1 MMNKDWLNDI
11 HDRMPDYEAS
21 EPEGLW
27 DDIVRAVDTRAA
39 SDTKKRQRKP
49 ATFTA
54 WLQRHRTAAAAAV
67 VTAIAI
73 GTTLHYISNPDS
85 LDSHNTNINTPAPLL
100 ASAKSDINERRD
112 VPVARQIAA
121 ATCTDVPAARSQ
133 RDNEHLSNAEPQ
145 REIIS
150 EKATEIAPQVAP
162 ESSQEI
168 AAITGT
174 DVPVARSQSEP
185 QGGEVYASGDDDIFT
200 GTASTEPRFSFAMFT
215 SGGIGNTSSEK
226 SLPSLLAAAPSA
238 SAWVDDPVL
247 GMMVFNQG
255 REVEKEVKHRLPVR
269 AGLTA
274 AYRFTDRFSIETG
287 LLYTNLTSDLRQGS
301 EDPYTAGTQTLHY
314 LGIPVNLKFRIASWE
329 RLDLYASAGVLAEKC
344 IDGTLKNEVILDG
357 ELQKTEREHLSV
369 KPLQWSVNLAAGLQ
383 YNFISTVGIY
393 FEPGFNYYFDNSTP
407 IKTIYYDGPFNFNLN
422 VGLRFT
428 FGN

>member
-1 MMNKDWLNDI
+1 MNKDWLNDI
-11 HDRMPDYEAS
+11 HDRMTDYEAS

-27 DDIVRAVDTRAA
+27 DDIVRAVDARAA
-39 SDTKKRQRKP
+39 TDSTRERQRKP
-49 ATFTA
+49 ATFAA
-54 WLQRHRTAAAAAV
+54 WLSRHHTAAAAAV
-67 VTAIAI
+67 VAAVAV
-73 GTTLHYISNPDS
+73 GTTLHYISDPDS
-85 LDSHNTNINTPAPLL
+85 LDSHNTIINTPAPLL
-100 ASAKSDINERRD
+100 ASAKSDVNESPR
-112 VPVARQIAA
+112 VIAA
-121 ATCTDVPAARSQ
+121 ATRTDVPTARSQ
-133 RDNEHLSNAEPQ
+133 REDEPLSNSEQQCEIVSEPVP
-145 REIIS
+145 
-150 EKATEIAPQVAP
+150 EIAPQGAS

-168 AAITGT
+168 ASATRT
-174 DVPVARSQSEP
+174 DMPVASPQREP
-185 QGGEVYASGDDDIFT
+185 QGNAVYTADDDDIFT
-200 GTASTEPRFSFAMFT
+200 GTVSTEPRFSFAMFT

-238 SAWVDDPVL
+238 SAWADDPVL

-269 AGLTA
+269 AGITA
-274 AYRFTDRFSIETG
+274 AYRLTDRFSAETG

-301 EDPYTAGTQTLHY
+301 EDHYTAGTQTLHY

-407 IKTIYYDGPFNFNLN
+407 IKTIYNDRPFNFNIN

>member
-1 MMNKDWLNDI
+1 MNKDWLNDI
-11 HDRMPDYEAS
+11 HDRMTDYEAS

-27 DDIVRAVDTRAA
+27 DDIVRAVDARAA
-39 SDTKKRQRKP
+39 ADSTRERQRKP
-49 ATFTA
+49 AIFTA
-54 WLQRHRTAAAAAV
+54 WLSRHRTAAAAVVAASIAV
-67 VTAIAI
+67 
-73 GTTLHYISNPDS
+73 GTTLHYISDPDS
-85 LDSHNTNINTPAPLL
+85 LDSHNTIINTPSSLL
-100 ASAKSDINERRD
+100 ASAEGDANESPR
-112 VPVARQIAA
+112 VIAA
-121 ATCTDVPAARSQ
+121 TTRTDVPEARSQ
-133 RDNEHLSNAEPQ
+133 REDEPLSNSEQQYEIVSESALEITPQ
-145 REIIS
+145 GAS
-150 EKATEIAPQVAP
+150 

-168 AAITGT
+168 AATTGT
-174 DVPVARSQSEP
+174 DVPEARPQRKP
-185 QGGEVYASGDDDIFT
+185 QGNAVYTADDDIFT
-200 GTASTEPRFSFAMFT
+200 GTASTEPHFSFAMFT

-226 SLPSLLAAAPSA
+226 SLPGLLAAAPSA
-238 SAWVDDPVL
+238 SAWADDPVL

-269 AGLTA
+269 AGITA
-274 AYRFTDRFSIETG
+274 AYRLTDRFSVETG

-301 EDPYTAGTQTLHY
+301 EDHYTAGTQTLHY

-329 RLDLYASAGVLAEKC
+329 RLDLYVSGGVLVEKC
-344 IDGTLKNEVILDG
+344 IDGTLKNEFILDG

-407 IKTIYYDGPFNFNLN
+407 IKTIYNDRPFNFNLN

-428 FGN
+428 FGKK

>member
-1 MMNKDWLNDI
+1 MNKDWLNDI
-11 HDRMPDYEAS
+11 HDRMTDYEAS

-27 DDIVRAVDTRAA
+27 DDIVRAVDARAA
-39 SDTKKRQRKP
+39 TDSTRERQRKP
-49 ATFTA
+49 ATFAA
-54 WLQRHRTAAAAAV
+54 WLSRHRTAAAAAV
-67 VTAIAI
+67 VAAVAV
-73 GTTLHYISNPDS
+73 GTTLHYISDPDS
-85 LDSHNTNINTPAPLL
+85 LDSHNTIINTPAPLL
-100 ASAKSDINERRD
+100 ASAKSDVNESPR
-112 VPVARQIAA
+112 VIAA
-121 ATCTDVPAARSQ
+121 ATRTDVPTARSQ
-133 RDNEHLSNAEPQ
+133 REDEPLSNSEQQCEIVSEPVP
-145 REIIS
+145 
-150 EKATEIAPQVAP
+150 EIAPQGAS

-168 AAITGT
+168 ASATRT
-174 DVPVARSQSEP
+174 DMPVASPQREP
-185 QGGEVYASGDDDIFT
+185 QGNAVYAADDDDIFT
-200 GTASTEPRFSFAMFT
+200 GTVSTEPRFSFAMFT

-238 SAWVDDPVL
+238 SAWADDPVL

-269 AGLTA
+269 AGITA
-274 AYRFTDRFSIETG
+274 AYRLTDRFSAETG

-301 EDPYTAGTQTLHY
+301 EDHYTAGTQTLHY

-407 IKTIYYDGPFNFNLN
+407 IKTIYNDRPFNFNIN

-428 FGN
+428 FGNK

>member
-11 HDRMPDYEAS
+11 HDRMTDYEAS
-21 EPEGLW
+21 EPESLW
-27 DDIVRAVDTRAA
+27 DDIVRAVDSRTAA
-39 SDTKKRQRKP
+39 DNANERQSKP
-49 ATFTA
+49 ATFAA
-54 WLQRHRTAAAAAV
+54 WLSRHRTAAAAAV
-67 VTAIAI
+67 VAAIAV
-73 GTTLHYISNPDS
+73 GTTLRYISNPDS
-85 LDSHNTNINTPAPLL
+85 LDSHNTNINIPAPLL
-100 ASAKSDINERRD
+100 ASAKSDIAESPR
-112 VPVARQIAA
+112 AIAA
-121 ATCTDVPAARSQ
+121 ATCTNVPPARSQLEDAPQCNPEFQSEIIVETISEIAPQVASESSQEIAAATGTDVPAARSQ
-133 RDNEHLSNAEPQ
+133 REQ
-145 REIIS
+145 
-150 EKATEIAPQVAP
+150 
-162 ESSQEI
+162 
-168 AAITGT
+168 
-174 DVPVARSQSEP
+174 QSDA
-185 QGGEVYASGDDDIFT
+185 VYAADDDDLFA
-200 GTASTEPRFSFAMFT
+200 GTATTEPRFSFAMFT

-238 SAWVDDPVL
+238 SAWADDPVL

-274 AYRFTDRFSIETG
+274 AYRLADRFSIETG

-301 EDPYTAGTQTLHY
+301 EDHYTAGTQTLHY

-383 YNFISTVGIY
+383 YNFINTVGIY
-393 FEPGFNYYFDNSTP
+393 FEPGINYYFDNSTP
-407 IKTIYYDGPFNFNLN
+407 IKTIYNDRPFNFNLN